1 MPQDLHQ
8 RLEEVINATEPG
20 GRLLS
25 EPKLAGKLGVSR
37 ATLREA
43 MRIFETQG
51 RLRRQQGVGTF
62 ALHPSQIIESGLEVL
77 ESIETLAEQIGL
89 PVSMGD
95 LKITG
100 QDANDDIAEKL
111 ELQPGTDLLRVS
123 RVIQAEGR
131 PAAYL
136 IDILPKTI
144 LSDED
149 VRNGFTG
156 SVLDL
161 LLKRGD
167 PILGISRCEI
177 GAVAA
182 NQEIA
187 RALNIQRGDSLLY
200 FDSILYAEGG
210 SPVDYSLSYFLP
222 GQFKFHVVRR
232 IRFT

>member
-8 RLEEVINATEPG
+8 RLEDVINATEPG
-20 GRLLS
+20 GRLPS

-62 ALHPSQIIESGLEVL
+62 VLHPSQIIESGLEVL
-77 ESIETLAEQIGL
+77 ESIETLAEQIDL

-95 LKITG
+95 WKILDQT
-100 QDANDDIAEKL
+100 ANDDIAEKL
-111 ELQPGTDLLRVS
+111 KLQPGSDLLRVS
-123 RVIQAEGR
+123 RVILADSR

-136 IDILPKTI
+136 VDVLPRTI
-144 LSDED
+144 LSNED
-149 VRNGFTG
+149 VRTGFTG

-161 LLKRGD
+161 LLKRED
-167 PILGISRCEI
+167 PLLGTSRCEI

-182 NQEIA
+182 NQEVA
-187 RALNIQRGDSLLY
+187 RALNIQRGDSLLC
-200 FDSILYAEGG
+200 FDSILYAEDGT
-210 SPVDYSLSYFLP
+210 PVDYSQSYFIP

-232 IRFT
+232 VG